1 MHRELSARVCSSL
14 AHSLARFVMRP
25 RLSLGKTGGRSSTDL
40 LAPEVLPDFSRAKRA
55 CSLAW
60 RGFNNMRHFVLPKT
74 AQMPGRVP
82 KETEEQMLNFIKEY
96 PIYGPERTETELA
109 SVGHTG
115 IYNIL
120 MKRGLTTAK
129 ACLERVRNLSG
140 EIITQDERTTDKEK
154 ATKNHVE
161 ANYPGRLIGQDT
173 SISVA

>member
-1 MHRELSARVCSSL
+1 MHRELSARVRSSL

-40 LAPEVLPDFSRAKRA
+40 LAPEVLPDFSRAKRV

-74 AQMPGRVP
+74 AQMLGRVS
-82 KETEEQMLNFIKEY
+82 KEIEEQMLNFIKEY
-96 PIYGPERTETELA
+96 PIYGPERTETELT

-129 ACLERVRNLSG
+129 AHLEWGRNLSG
-140 EIITQDERTTDKEK
+140 EIITQDVK
-154 ATKNHVE
+154 
-161 ANYPGRLIGQDT
+161 
-173 SISVA
+173 

>member
-1 MHRELSARVCSSL
+1 
-14 AHSLARFVMRP
+14 MR
-25 RLSLGKTGGRSSTDL
+25 SQI
-40 LAPEVLPDFSRAKRA
+40 RA
-55 CSLAW
+55 
-60 RGFNNMRHFVLPKT
+60 VPKI
-74 AQMPGRVP
+74 PGRVP
-82 KETEEQMLNFIKEY
+82 KETEEQMLNFIKDY
-96 PIYGPERTETELA
+96 PAYGPERIEAELKSVGI

-140 EIITQDERTTDKEK
+140 EIITQDERTRDKEK

>member
-1 MHRELSARVCSSL
+1 
-14 AHSLARFVMRP
+14 MRSQI
-25 RLSLGKTGGRSSTDL
+25 R
-40 LAPEVLPDFSRAKRA
+40 AVPE
-55 CSLAW
+55 
-60 RGFNNMRHFVLPKT
+60 
-74 AQMPGRVP
+74 MPGRVP
-82 KETEEQMLNFIKEY
+82 KETEEQRLNFIMDY
-96 PIYGPERTETELA
+96 PAYGPERIEAELKSVGI

-161 ANYPGRLIGQDT
+161 ASYADQLIGH
-173 SISVA
+173 SLCWLLKRNRKNLSSSCR